1 MFPDRGLIAAIIMK
15 VFLKTNLK
23 NGKICAII
31 LTLFLCAYIRR
42 DFFNE
47 YIYG

>member
-1 MFPDRGLIAAIIMK
+1 MQ
-15 VFLKTNLK
+15 VVLKTNLK

-31 LTLFLCAYIRR
+31 LTLFLCAYLRR
-42 DFFNE
+42 VVINE